1 MEYDLFKRFEQSAK
15 THPDAPACQIKEG
28 AAYQTYTYSQLHNLS
43 LKVAAFLNQEGIEKQ
58 ERVAIL
64 LENSPYWPAIYFG
77 IMAIGATAVPIDPK
91 LTPYEVNNVLRDSG
105 AKIIFTS
112 EELHLPFKDLLKNIL
127 SFKKAVFY
135 PFSEITQAKAG
146 TDLIVENKSGDIA
159 SILYTSGTTA
169 SPKGV
174 MLTHK
179 NFSANFDSIAKLALI
194 GARDNVLSLLP
205 LHHSYPFMVTLLVP
219 LFSGGRATFLNS
231 LKSEDLLRCLRET
244 QATVLVGVPQL
255 YYSLHKAILEKLKK
269 PSLVLS
275 ILKVTD
281 IPRRLLR
288 INVNKI
294 LLKKLHRNF
303 GPSLRFFASGG
314 ARLEPKVAY
323 ELTLLGFTILE
334 GYGLTETAPVV
345 TFNPLCRIKFGS
357 VGLPIPEVKIRIHN
371 TDSEHIGEVLIQGPN
386 VMKGY
391 YKKPKETAEV
401 LKDGWFYSG
410 DLGYIDRDGYIHLT
424 GRSKEVIV
432 LSSGKNIYPEEIEA
446 HYLKSPYIK
455 EICVLEATAGGL
467 SSLHALVFPNIEYFR
482 KTKEVNIQGKI
493 RWLLENLSKEL
504 PSYKRIMGFT
514 VAREELPR
522 TRLGKLK
529 RYQIKAG
536 RLAQAPAKI
545 KGQPKETLAAGREE
559 PPCASSKGENEL
571 LEFLSQELRIQVGM
585 NDHLELDLGI
595 DSLRRVELAIAL
607 EKKFNISIPDA
618 GFSEIFTVKELLT
631 KIAQLAKSGKG
642 ETQVPQAQP
651 TWSQII
657 QETPV
662 AGILDKINLR
672 PGAPDKVFSFIILN
686 FFNLLFRTFCFLR
699 IKGKENLP
707 THKPFIICP
716 NHASYL
722 DGFIVA
728 ASSHTKT
735 GVNLFFLGYSGYF
748 LHPVIKWAVRI
759 SRLIAI
765 DPAVN
770 LTDAMQAAAYV
781 LRNNKSLCIFPEGER
796 SIDSKVKEF
805 KKGVGILIRETDVL
819 VIPCYIRGSYL
830 AWPRGKFLPRPCPI
844 KIIFGKACAGEEL
857 KEAGLKYHPQDDYE
871 AIALGLREKVI
882 ELS

>member
-1 MEYDLFKRFEQSAK
+1 
-15 THPDAPACQIKEG
+15 
-28 AAYQTYTYSQLHNLS
+28 
-43 LKVAAFLNQEGIEKQ
+43 
-58 ERVAIL
+58 
-64 LENSPYWPAIYFG
+64 
-77 IMAIGATAVPIDPK
+77 
-91 LTPYEVNNVLRDSG
+91 
-105 AKIIFTS
+105 
-112 EELHLPFKDLLKNIL
+112 
-127 SFKKAVFY
+127 
-135 PFSEITQAKAG
+135 
-146 TDLIVENKSGDIA
+146 
-159 SILYTSGTTA
+159 
-169 SPKGV
+169 

-401 LKDGWFYSG
+401 LKDDWFYSG
-410 DLGYIDRDGYIHLT
+410 DLGYIDRDGYLYLT

-467 SSLHALVFPNIEYFR
+467 SSLHALVFPNIEYFL
-482 KTKEVNIQGKI
+482 KTKEVKNQGKI

-504 PSYKRIMGFT
+504 PSYKRIMGFS

-529 RYQIKAG
+529 RYEIKAYY
-536 RLAQAPAKI
+536 LAKAAVKAETTENLKQ
-545 KGQPKETLAAGREE
+545 QPEELTLPQPQLVNEIL
-559 PPCASSKGENEL
+559 EL
-571 LEFLSQELRIQVGM
+571 LSKELKTKVDI
-585 NDHLELDLGI
+585 NDHLE
-595 DSLRRVELAIAL
+595 
-607 EKKFNISIPDA
+607 
-618 GFSEIFTVKELLT
+618 
-631 KIAQLAKSGKG
+631 
-642 ETQVPQAQP
+642 
-651 TWSQII
+651 
-657 QETPV
+657 
-662 AGILDKINLR
+662 
-672 PGAPDKVFSFIILN
+672 
-686 FFNLLFRTFCFLR
+686 
-699 IKGKENLP
+699 
-707 THKPFIICP
+707 
-716 NHASYL
+716 
-722 DGFIVA
+722 
-728 ASSHTKT
+728 
-735 GVNLFFLGYSGYF
+735 
-748 LHPVIKWAVRI
+748 
-759 SRLIAI
+759 
-765 DPAVN
+765 
-770 LTDAMQAAAYV
+770 
-781 LRNNKSLCIFPEGER
+781 
-796 SIDSKVKEF
+796 
-805 KKGVGILIRETDVL
+805 
-819 VIPCYIRGSYL
+819 
-830 AWPRGKFLPRPCPI
+830 
-844 KIIFGKACAGEEL
+844 
-857 KEAGLKYHPQDDYE
+857 
-871 AIALGLREKVI
+871 
-882 ELS
+882 

>member
-28 AAYQTYTYSQLHNLS
+28 AAYQTYTYGQMYNLS

-112 EELHLPFKDLLKNIL
+112 EELHLPFKDFLKNIL

-135 PFSEITQAKAG
+135 PFSEITQAKAR
-146 TDLIVENKSGDIA
+146 TDLILENKSGDIA
-159 SILYTSGTTA
+159 SILYISGTTA

-174 MLTHK
+174 M
-179 NFSANFDSIAKLALI
+179 
-194 GARDNVLSLLP
+194 
-205 LHHSYPFMVTLLVP
+205 VTLLVP
-219 LFSGGRATFLNS
+219 LLSGGQVTFLNS
-231 LKSEDLLRCLRET
+231 LKSDDLLRCLREA

-255 YYSLHKAILEKLKK
+255 YYLLHKAIFEKLKK

-275 ILKVTD
+275 VLKVTGV
-281 IPRRLLR
+281 PRKLFRFNL
-288 INVNKI
+288 NKI

-314 ARLEPKVAY
+314 ARLTPKVAY

-345 TFNPLCRIKFGS
+345 TFNPICRIKFGS
-357 VGLPIPEVKIRIHN
+357 VGLPVPEVKIRIHN
-371 TDSEHIGEVLIQGPN
+371 PDREHIGEVLIQGPN

-401 LKDGWFYSG
+401 LRDDWFYSG
-410 DLGYIDRDGYIHLT
+410 DLGYIDRDGYLYLT

-455 EICVLEATAGGL
+455 EICVLETTAGGL

-662 AGILDKINLR
+662 AG
-672 PGAPDKVFSFIILN
+672 
-686 FFNLLFRTFCFLR
+686 
-699 IKGKENLP
+699 
-707 THKPFIICP
+707 
-716 NHASYL
+716 
-722 DGFIVA
+722 
-728 ASSHTKT
+728 
-735 GVNLFFLGYSGYF
+735 
-748 LHPVIKWAVRI
+748 
-759 SRLIAI
+759 
-765 DPAVN
+765 
-770 LTDAMQAAAYV
+770 
-781 LRNNKSLCIFPEGER
+781 R
-796 SIDSKVKEF
+796 S
-805 KKGVGILIRETDVL
+805 
-819 VIPCYIRGSYL
+819 
-830 AWPRGKFLPRPCPI
+830 
-844 KIIFGKACAGEEL
+844 
-857 KEAGLKYHPQDDYE
+857 
-871 AIALGLREKVI
+871 
-882 ELS
+882 